1 MLVYKVTQLIINKIN
16 ERIYGHVSL
25 EHVHTLMVCGEL
37 YGVLGTWPCEM
48 YVCADRKMRVFFFFH
63 WNMMRFKTC
72 ECYFIEITNF

>member
-48 YVCADRKMRVFFFFH
+48 YACADRKMRVFFFSL
-63 WNMMRFKTC
+63 
-72 ECYFIEITNF
+72 EYDEIQNL